1 MSAFLAGITA
11 LSNLVMDGLIP
22 FTCGYDRGA
31 PFVVLFPKF
40 GALGEGLA
48 GVESPADD
56 RRPTKVFCGG
66 VLASW
71 PTRPLFEP
79 LLLYLRTKARY

>member
-48 GVESPADD
+48 EVESPADD
-56 RRPTKVFCGG
+56 
-66 VLASW
+66 
-71 PTRPLFEP
+71 
-79 LLLYLRTKARY
+79 